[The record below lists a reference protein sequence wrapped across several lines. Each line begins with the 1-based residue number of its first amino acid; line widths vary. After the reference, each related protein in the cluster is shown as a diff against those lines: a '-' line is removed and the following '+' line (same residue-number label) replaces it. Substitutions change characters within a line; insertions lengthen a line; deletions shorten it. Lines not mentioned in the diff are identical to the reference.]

1 MGSDVP
7 MTRRCRGGDE
17 RVRAVDVQA
26 AFRLH
31 YPSLYR
37 FALRFSGDPDT
48 AEDLVQEAFV
58 RLLDQALPDEEVR
71 PWLFVVTGNLA
82 RDDSRKR
89 TRRRRLLEANPP
101 EPKSPD
107 PPELSAERAERVE
120 AVRAVL
126 ATLSDRDRMLL
137 LMREEGFRYAEI
149 AEAIGVKQTSVGALA
164 ARALRRFSAAWAAME
179 EADEPSD

>member
-1 MGSDVP
+1 M
-7 MTRRCRGGDE
+7 
-17 RVRAVDVQA
+17 RAVDVQA

-58 RLLDQALPDEEVR
+58 RLLDQELPDEEVR

-101 EPKSPD
+101 EAKRPD
-107 PPELSAERAERVE
+107 PPVLSADRAERVE

-126 ATLSDRDRMLL
+126 ATLSDRDRILL